1 MRAGVDLG
9 GTKIDVLIVEGE
21 REVLG
26 RARLPTPTQGGA
38 PAIVAAIARS
48 VEDAAEAA
56 AMRVD
61 ELTGVGVGSPGAV
74 DTTAGTVGFNSNL
87 AGGWIDPYP
96 VAEELGRSLGT
107 PVRVANDVAVAA
119 EAELELGAGRDLPSF
134 LAVWWGTGLGG
145 SVVLAGRRWEG
156 NGAAGELGHTVVK
169 LGGRVCPC
177 GRRGCAEAYAGR
189 AAMEARARHLHE
201 RGQRTQLFELMRKAN
216 RDRLSSSVWE
226 RALAQGDRL
235 ALELIDDAYDAIA
248 AASASVVNLLDVDG
262 IVLGGGLGTRL
273 GGTAAERIRTKM
285 RPHIFN
291 PTRDPPV
298 RPAALGDDGGAIGA
312 ALLVSG
318 T

>member
-9 GTKIDVLIVEGE
+9 GTKIDVLIIEGE
-21 REVLG
+21 REVRG
-26 RARLPTPTQGGA
+26 RARRPTPVEGGPGA
-38 PAIVAAIARS
+38 VVAAIART

-56 AMRVD
+56 AVRVD
-61 ELTGVGVGSPGAV
+61 QLTGVGVGSPGAV
-74 DTTAGTVGFNSNL
+74 DPTAGTVGFNSNL
-87 AGGWIDPYP
+87 AGGWTDPYP
-96 VAEELGRSLGT
+96 FAEDLGRLMGS

-119 EAELELGAGRDLPSF
+119 AAELELGAGRDLPSF

-169 LGGRVCPC
+169 LRGRVCPC

-189 AAMEARARHLHE
+189 AAMEARARHLHD
-201 RGQRTQLFELMRKAN
+201 RGQRTQLFELMRKRN
-216 RDRLSSSVWE
+216 RDRLTSGVWE
-226 RALAQGDRL
+226 RALMEEDRL

-248 AASASVVNLLDVDG
+248 AASASVVNLLDIDG

-273 GGTAAERIRTKM
+273 GADAAERIRAKM
-285 RPHIFN
+285 RAHIFN

-298 RPAALGDDGGAIGA
+298 RPAELGDDGGAIGA
-312 ALLVSG
+312 ALLLG
-318 T
+318 